1 MDSNIGFYLAIEN
14 KPIEYIYKEY
24 SEEVIKMML
33 IFIAKRE

>member
-14 KPIEYIYKEY
+14 KSIEYIYKEY